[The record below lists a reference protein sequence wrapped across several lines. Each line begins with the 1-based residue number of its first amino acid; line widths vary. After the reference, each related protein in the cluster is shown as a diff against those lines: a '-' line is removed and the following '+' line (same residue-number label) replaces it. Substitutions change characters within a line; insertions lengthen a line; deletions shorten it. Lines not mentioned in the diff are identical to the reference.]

1 MKNKIL
7 QSLGISLIL
16 VLLTTGIALA
26 SDSISVAVSATIPAV
41 PGLNAP
47 PFEEANKNSAAM
59 AASQIQEITQK
70 DSTLQTVYNR

>member
-7 QSLGISLIL
+7 QGLWIGLIL

-47 PFEEANKNSAAM
+47 L
-59 AASQIQEITQK
+59 QETTQEN
-70 DSTLQTVYNR
+70 STLQTVYSR